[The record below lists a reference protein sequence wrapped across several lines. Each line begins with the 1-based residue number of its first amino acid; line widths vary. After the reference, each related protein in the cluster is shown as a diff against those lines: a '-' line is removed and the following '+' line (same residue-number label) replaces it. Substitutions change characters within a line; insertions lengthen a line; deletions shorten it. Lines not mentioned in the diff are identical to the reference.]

1 MIFTPTWQTPQGTA
15 MQEQTRRMIE
25 RQTVLGASTPST
37 SSGGGAAGSE
47 WVIGTENPHPIGAM
61 ANVLHQYQKGRDVF
75 LASKHDAMLMVEH
88 DNVLPDE
95 GAAQRLLDT
104 DADVVYG
111 LYLLRHGT
119 NVINAWRYENDWNIG
134 MPLNRYPLEM
144 RDARKAGAWRVS
156 GVGFGCT
163 LIRRHVLEQIAFHGG
178 GGLTVAAPDMPFAQ
192 DALRAGFVS
201 ICRFD
206 VQVGHIENGRL
217 LMPFGESN
225 VDKKPYV
232 CIQAVNAMVGETW
245 VRLIEGERYLFTV
258 EEAHDLVRCGYLRGV
273 AGEDF
278 NAKNAKDAEGEKVE
292 EATVEAGETAVAPVQ
307 RRKTRKGAA

>member
-1 MIFTPTWQTPQGTA
+1 MSMMIFTPTWQTTHGTA
-15 MQEQTRRMIE
+15 MQESTRRMIE
-25 RQTVLGASTPST
+25 RQTALAT
-37 SSGGGAAGSE
+37 GSE
-47 WVIGTENPHPIGAM
+47 WVIGMENPHPIGAM

-95 GAAQRLLDT
+95 TAAQRLMDT

-119 NVINAWRYENDWNIG
+119 HTLSAWKYENDWNIG
-134 MPLNRYPLEM
+134 MPLTRYPQEM
-144 RDARKAGAWRVS
+144 RDARKAGTWRVS
-156 GVGFGCT
+156 GVGFGAT

-178 GGLTVAAPDMPFAQ
+178 GGDKVAAPDMPFAQ

-201 ICRFD
+201 VCRFD

-232 CIQAVNAMVGETW
+232 CIQNVNAMVGEIW
-245 VRLIEGERYLFTV
+245 MRLIEGERYLFTV
-258 EEAHDLVRCGYLRGV
+258 EEADELVRCGYLRGV
-273 AGEDF
+273 AGGLTAE
-278 NAKNAKDAEGEKVE
+278 NAEIAEAIIEPE
-292 EATVEAGETAVAPVQ
+292 ETAVAPAQ
-307 RRKTRKGAA
+307 RKRTRRGQA